1 MCCLLLSPLQSTPIL
16 VFLIYRIRVYQEVFT
31 FLDRYIYFTFQLL
44 FCICIQTK
52 LIFFILLFHCSFN
65 SQTHPTRMEINIT
78 SGWLENIYIFRI
90 SQKCILIFNHFHLS
104 KAIRVEEKHV
114 MRIME
119 YNTKIPKHINFKVKL
134 SKTQKLINQEK
145 SCKKQLKK
153 KKYLLQQR
161 RRVVTFFCRYNMD
174 WMKKREV

>member
-16 VFLIYRIRVYQEVFT
+16 VFLIYQIRVYQEVFT
-31 FLDRYIYFTFQLL
+31 FLARYIYFTFQLL

-104 KAIRVEEKHV
+104 KVIRVEEKTCDENNGIQHQ
-114 MRIME
+114 
-119 YNTKIPKHINFKVKL
+119 NTKTHQFQGKIIKNTKTHKPREKL
-134 SKTQKLINQEK
+134 QETII
-145 SCKKQLKK
+145 KK
-153 KKYLLQQR
+153 KKYLLRQR

-174 WMKKREV
+174 